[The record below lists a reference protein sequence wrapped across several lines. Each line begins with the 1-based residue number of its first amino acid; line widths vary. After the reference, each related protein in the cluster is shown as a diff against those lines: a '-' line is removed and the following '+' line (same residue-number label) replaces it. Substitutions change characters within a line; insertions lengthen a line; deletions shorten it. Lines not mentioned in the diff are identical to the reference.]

1 MRSNLFNEKIDRIR
15 KIIDEIVKDQSEEK
29 KTLKDKTSIEWLDD
43 YIDGLISAKN
53 IINKVIEENN

>member
-29 KTLKDKTSIEWLDD
+29 KTLKDKTSIEWLDG

-53 IINKVIEENN
+53 IISKVIEENN

>member
-29 KTLKDKTSIEWLDD
+29 KTLKDKTSIEWLDG